1 MIFLFCSPERTRIVL
16 HYPKESKENYLT
28 LEGDQERKVIMVNAS
43 GHDWIDIMPSEGD
56 EVMDQIVQ
64 SMLSANNVEIFKDS
78 RAPDLEKYRKEIKK
92 VMLADGSSALQ

>member
-16 HYPKESKENYLT
+16 HYPTESKENYLT

-43 GHDWIDIMPSEGD
+43 GPDWIDIMPSEGD
-56 EVMDQIVQ
+56 KVMDQIVQ

-78 RAPDLEKYRKEIKK
+78 
-92 VMLADGSSALQ
+92 

>member
-1 MIFLFCSPERTRIVL
+1 
-16 HYPKESKENYLT
+16 
-28 LEGDQERKVIMVNAS
+28 MVNAS

-78 RAPDLEKYRKEIKK
+78 
-92 VMLADGSSALQ
+92 